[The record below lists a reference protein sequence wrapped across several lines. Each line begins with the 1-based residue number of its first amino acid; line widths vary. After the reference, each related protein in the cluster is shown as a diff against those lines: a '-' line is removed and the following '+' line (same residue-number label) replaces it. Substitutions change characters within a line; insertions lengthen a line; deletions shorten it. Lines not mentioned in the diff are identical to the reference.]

1 MVQVAVAQFAPGVN
15 KDENLAAIGKL
26 AGEAAGRGAKVV
38 VFPEF
43 AMFTAP
49 KLDERF
55 ADSAEPLD
63 GPFAG
68 GLKDVA
74 RRHGVHVVAGV
85 NERLDEPGRISNTLV
100 AAGPAGDF
108 VAEYR
113 KIHLYDAFGYR
124 ESAIV
129 RPGEIGN
136 PETFTVEGVT
146 FGMQTCYD
154 VRFPEVTRRIVDA
167 GADVLAL
174 PAAWVPGR

>member
-68 GLKDVA
+68 GL
-74 RRHGVHVVAGV
+74 RTS
-85 NERLDEPGRISNTLV
+85 LDGTACTSSR
-100 AAGPAGDF
+100 G
-108 VAEYR
+108 
-113 KIHLYDAFGYR
+113 
-124 ESAIV
+124 
-129 RPGEIGN
+129 
-136 PETFTVEGVT
+136 
-146 FGMQTCYD
+146 
-154 VRFPEVTRRIVDA
+154 
-167 GADVLAL
+167 
-174 PAAWVPGR
+174 